1 MSKWLPLPAQ
11 NRTKSNYRCY
21 CAMSSS
27 AAYSSNRNE
36 GLTSERERELL
47 ERIAAQEDM
56 LRTTMD
62 YMSEVQAKLE
72 EQKAVLE
79 EKNREIMDSVN
90 YAKLIQDAIMP
101 DPKDIAGGPKFSMS
115 LLPMAALAQ
124 LDAPFRDGA
133 EKYGPANWRDQPVSA
148 RVYVDAAF
156 RHMALWLA
164 GQETTSDT
172 GICHLAAA
180 ASNLLILLDARSHWT
195 MKDDRVKFDN
205 PDVLEEIFQEIKER
219 NG

>member
-1 MSKWLPLPAQ
+1 
-11 NRTKSNYRCY
+11 
-21 CAMSSS
+21 
-27 AAYSSNRNE
+27 
-36 GLTSERERELL
+36 
-47 ERIAAQEDM
+47 
-56 LRTTMD
+56 
-62 YMSEVQAKLE
+62 
-72 EQKAVLE
+72 
-79 EKNREIMDSVN
+79 
-90 YAKLIQDAIMP
+90 MP
-101 DPKDIAGGPKFSMS
+101 DILPCSPATEDCWACGARPGDGCQNKKFLGSYNIKPGSEPAKDINPKDIAGGPKFSMS

-133 EKYGPANWRDQPVSA
+133 DKYGPANWRDQPVSA
-148 RVYVDAAF
+148 RVYVDATF
-156 RHMALWLA
+156 RHLALWLA

-180 ASNLLILLDARSHWT
+180 ASNLIILLDARSHWT

>member
-1 MSKWLPLPAQ
+1 MSKEMPCSPPTETCKTCGAGPGDGCLNRSFLGSYNIKPGSEPAKDI
-11 NRTKSNYRCY
+11 N
-21 CAMSSS
+21 
-27 AAYSSNRNE
+27 
-36 GLTSERERELL
+36 
-47 ERIAAQEDM
+47 
-56 LRTTMD
+56 
-62 YMSEVQAKLE
+62 
-72 EQKAVLE
+72 
-79 EKNREIMDSVN
+79 
-90 YAKLIQDAIMP
+90 
-101 DPKDIAGGPKFSMS
+101 PKDIAGGPKFSMS
-115 LLPMAALAQ
+115 LLPIAALAQ

-180 ASNLLILLDARSHWT
+180 ASNLIILLDARSNWT
-195 MKDDRVKFDN
+195 MKDDRVKFND